1 MVRRVVRAVRIA
13 YLALGLHIRPR
24 ELALR
29 PQGQRLPGRARG
41 RKSPGPGALSGTQS
55 HGAHPWKHMP
65 LRTQIAELPITHS
78 RGRTA
83 CPAGEPASTYSR
95 PQGPAA
101 SPPKAYEKARQRPN
115 SQIDLRFSDQIAS
128 NLGAQSDLI

>member
-1 MVRRVVRAVRIA
+1 MVRRVVRAVQYS

-24 ELALR
+24 KLALR

-41 RKSPGPGALSGTQS
+41 RKSPEPGALSGTQS
-55 HGAHPWKHMP
+55 HGAHAPAHS
-65 LRTQIAELPITHS
+65 S
-78 RGRTA
+78 RGIADNTQPRPH
-83 CPAGEPASTYSR
+83 CMPAGEPASTYSR

-101 SPPKAYEKARQRPN
+101 SPPNAYEKARQRRN
-115 SQIDLRFSDQIAS
+115 SQIDLGFSDQIAS